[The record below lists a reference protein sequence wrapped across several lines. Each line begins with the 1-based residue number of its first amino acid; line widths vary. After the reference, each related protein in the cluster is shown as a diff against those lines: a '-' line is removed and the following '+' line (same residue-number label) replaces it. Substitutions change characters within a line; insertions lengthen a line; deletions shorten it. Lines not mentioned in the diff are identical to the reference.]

1 MDHSTNETSL
11 ECLKEKI
18 ASGDQKAFRE
28 LFMAYCGRLTQFA
41 FSIVKSRDAAREIT
55 DEVFIK
61 LWRNKINI
69 GNIRNLKV
77 YLYTAAKNTALNY
90 LSVNARN
97 NITQSFDLLSVQL
110 IDDQSPE
117 RKLINSEIL
126 TKINAA
132 IENLPPRCKM
142 VFKLVREDGL
152 SYKDAGEILNISPK
166 TVDAQMVIAVKAVS
180 EEVKTEFDIFPPKKI
195 KKNS

>member
-1 MDHSTNETSL
+1 MNHSTNELSL

-28 LFMAYCGRLTQFA
+28 LFMAYCAMLTQFA
-41 FSIVKSRDAAREIT
+41 FSIVKSRDAAREII
-55 DEVFIK
+55 DEVFIN
-61 LWRNKINI
+61 LWRNKVTI

-77 YLYTAAKNTALNY
+77 YLYTATKNTALNY

-110 IDDQSPE
+110 IDEQSPE

-126 TKINAA
+126 NKINAA

-152 SYKDAGEILNISPK
+152 SYKEVGEILNISPK
-166 TVDAQMVIAVKAVS
+166 TVDAQMVIAVKQVS
-180 EEVKTEFDIFPPKKI
+180 EKVKSELDLFPVKKI
-195 KKNS
+195 KKNI

>member
-1 MDHSTNETSL
+1 MNHSTNEPSL
-11 ECLKEKI
+11 EVLKEKI

-28 LFMAYCGRLTQFA
+28 LFMTYCARLTQFA
-41 FSIVKSRDAAREIT
+41 FSIVKSNDAAREMI

-61 LWRNKINI
+61 LWRNKANTQ
-69 GNIRNLKV
+69 NIRDLKI
-77 YLYTAAKNTALNY
+77 YLYTATKNTALNY
-90 LSVNARN
+90 LSVNARK
-97 NITQSFDLLSVQL
+97 NITQSFDNLSVQM

-126 TKINAA
+126 NKINAA

-152 SYKDAGEILNISPK
+152 SYKEVGEILNISSK
-166 TVDAQMVIAVKAVS
+166 TVDAQMVIAVKQVS
-180 EEVKTEFDIFPPKKI
+180 EKLRGDLDIFPVKKI
-195 KKNS
+195 KKNF